1 MGYSEIKNMLQQMPG
16 GCAVIRGGEVWE
28 VISAN
33 DEFYKPGGYTES
45 EIHEMPNDIYDI
57 VYKADMAELRKIADE
72 ALHSG
77 EMREGE
83 FRIYDK
89 QGKIHWLATKMKFY
103 CYKDREPCYF
113 VSIWDIHKRKQ
124 IEQELCLQSERY
136 KQLEEINNEIPF
148 EYDVREQIFL
158 VTKRSKLFRKSEREK
173 KRIIHRNEIK
183 KLLHPEDVEKICKV
197 IDEASMKT
205 EEGTVEYRIRFNEE
219 EKGTEWKWYRSI
231 YKSIM
236 GVNGKVVRVLGR
248 TEDITEQKLKQ
259 YEMAQ
264 QLKCDSLTG
273 LLNRAAAQTIIEE
286 FLRANPEGEH
296 AFFLIDVDNF
306 KTVNDTFGHLFG
318 DSVLVN
324 IAEKIT
330 GMFRSSDIIGR
341 VGGDEFIA
349 FMKYT
354 GQEQARMKAQSICE
368 IVRQQYDSE
377 GETIE
382 ISCSVGIAFADEER
396 SDYTTLFSKADM
408 AMYRAKKAGKNQ
420 YSVAEYLDPEWRI
433 QNKGI
438 ESRNSQYRAGKAQDF
453 DFLTKAFLLLS
464 HAKDVNNSLNVLIER
479 IGRQYDLGAVVIFER
494 NTQKKEVWRTNSW
507 SRENGILPKKKVPE
521 EGSNFKWKCFCNKM
535 EKEEMICIN
544 DCQKDTSITREEQE
558 IFRERGMC
566 AMIGGKFSYL
576 ERGRGYVMFCDMK
589 KRRSWSEFEQE
600 IFKELIR
607 LFSVFVAVRCQ
618 QEEEQYT
625 IRKLKKRDAL
635 TGLYNEEA
643 FKEKVY
649 EIKKNPD
656 KTMQYAVVYTDIND
670 FSYINDN
677 YGQEAGNG
685 ILKRFAA
692 VVRENPNSIG
702 CRLYSDL
709 FISFMWGRDKE
720 SILQYVI
727 EKNTSFS
734 SQHKQRYIAEN
745 VKLSTGI
752 YFLESP
758 DEDLEIA
765 IENAN
770 LTRKSIKGNDSIFC
784 RVYEKKLRQQREKEK
799 KVIEEF
805 PKALENK
812 QFLVYVQPQFQLD
825 KRSFVGGEALIRWKN
840 PKGKIEC
847 PDDFIPA
854 LEKSG
859 DIIEL
864 DFYVYEQI
872 LKAMK
877 RWQDA
882 GKTLPV
888 ISVNFSRRHF
898 EAGGIYRKVVERANA
913 YEIPPSCIEIEI
925 TESLFTSGY
934 EMVKLEME
942 KLRSAGFQVAID
954 DFGTGYSS
962 LSMLM
967 DIPVDVVKIDKSF
980 LSRENSKRGRQFI
993 ENMGRLIHDAK
1004 ENVIVEG
1011 IETEEQYNF
1020 LTKCGFEYGQG
1031 FLFEQPLSLSVF
1043 EEKYIK

>member
-1 MGYSEIKNMLQQMPG
+1 MAYSEIKNMLQQMPS
-16 GCAVIRGGEVWE
+16 GCALIRGGEVWE

-33 DEFYKPGGYTES
+33 DEFFEPSGYTES
-45 EIHEMPNDIYDI
+45 EIREMPNDIYDI
-57 VYKADMAELRKIADE
+57 VYKADTVNLRRIAEE

-83 FRIYDK
+83 FRIFDK

-103 CYKDREPCYF
+103 CYKDREACYF

-136 KQLEEINNEIPF
+136 KMLEEINNEIPF
-148 EYDVREQIFL
+148 EYDVKEQTFL
-158 VTKRSKLFRKSEREK
+158 LPKRSKHFLKSEKEK
-173 KRIIHRNEIK
+173 KRMIHRSEIK
-183 KLLHPEDVEKICKV
+183 KLLHPQDLEKILKI
-197 IDEASMKT
+197 IDEASMKP
-205 EEGTVEYRIRFNEE
+205 EEGTVEYRIKGD
-219 EKGTEWKWYRSI
+219 EKGEEWKWYRTI

-236 GVNGKVVRVLGR
+236 GVNGKVVRMLGR
-248 TEDITEQKLKQ
+248 TEDVTKQKLKQ
-259 YEMAQ
+259 YEITRR
-264 QLKCDSLTG
+264 LKCDSLTG
-273 LLNRAAAQTIIEE
+273 LLNRVAAKSAIEE
-286 FLRANPEGEH
+286 FLRTEPEGEH
-296 AFFLIDVDNF
+296 AFFLIDIDNF
-306 KTVNDTFGHLFG
+306 KTINDTFGHLFG

-330 GMFRSSDIIGR
+330 GMFRVSDVIGR

-349 FMKYT
+349 FMKHT
-354 GQEQARMKAQSICE
+354 GQEQAKMKAQGICE
-368 IVRQQYDSE
+368 VVRQEYNSE
-377 GETIE
+377 GENIE
-382 ISCSVGIAFADEER
+382 ISCSVGVAFAGKEK

-420 YSVAEYLDPEWRI
+420 YSVAEYLDPHWKI
-433 QNKGI
+433 QKKGI
-438 ESRNSQYRAGKAQDF
+438 ESRNSQYRAGQAQDF

-464 HAKDVNNSLNVLIER
+464 HAKDVNNSLNLLVER
-479 IGRQYDLGAVVIFER
+479 IGRQYDLGAVLVFER
-494 NTQKKEVWRTNSW
+494 NTQKKEMCRTNSW
-507 SRENGILPKKKVPE
+507 SRESGILPKKRVPE
-521 EGSNFKWKCFCNKM
+521 ESSKWRKVCARI
-535 EKEEMICIN
+535 EKQEMLCIN
-544 DCQKDTSITREEQE
+544 DCQSDTSITPEEKE
-558 IFRERGMC
+558 IFREREIC
-566 AMIGGKFSYL
+566 AVIGGAFSYL

-589 KRRSWSEFEQE
+589 KKRTWSEFEQE

-607 LFSVFVAVRCQ
+607 LLSVFVAVRCQ
-618 QEEEQYT
+618 QEEEQHT

-643 FKEKVY
+643 FKEKVH

-656 KTMQYAVVYTDIND
+656 ETMQYAVVYTDIND

-685 ILKRFAA
+685 ILKGFAA
-692 VVRENPNSIG
+692 AIMENPNSIA

-709 FISFMWGRDKE
+709 FISFMWGSDKD
-720 SILQYVI
+720 SILQYVVK
-727 EKNTSFS
+727 KNMSFS
-734 SQHKQRYIAEN
+734 SQQKRKYIAEN

-758 DEDLEIA
+758 KEELEIA

-784 RVYEKKLRQQREKEK
+784 RVYEKKLRQQRDKEK
-799 KVIEEF
+799 RVIEEF
-805 PKALENK
+805 PKALEEE
-812 QFLVYVQPQFQLD
+812 QFIVYVQPQFQLD
-825 KRSFVGGEALIRWKN
+825 KRKFVGGEALIRWKN
-840 PKGKIEC
+840 QRGKIEC

-859 DIIEL
+859 DIIKL
-864 DFYVYEQI
+864 DFYVYEQV

-877 RWQDA
+877 RWKEE
-882 GKTLPV
+882 GKSLPV

-898 EAGGIYRKVVERANA
+898 ETGGIYGKVVERANV
-913 YEIPPSCIEIEI
+913 YDIPPACIEIEI

-934 EMVKLEME
+934 DLVKFEMK

-967 DIPVDVVKIDKSF
+967 DIPADVVKIDKSF
-980 LSRENSKRGRQFI
+980 LSRENSKKGRQFI

-1004 ENVIVEG
+1004 EKVIVEG
-1011 IETEEQYNF
+1011 IETEEQYEF

-1031 FLFEQPLSLSVF
+1031 FLFERPISLSVF

>member
-1 MGYSEIKNMLQQMPG
+1 MGYSEIKDMLQQMPS
-16 GCAVIRGGEVWE
+16 GCALIRGGEVWE

-33 DEFYKPGGYTES
+33 DEFFEPSGYIES
-45 EIHEMPNDIYDI
+45 EIREMPNDIYDI
-57 VYKADMAELRKIADE
+57 VYKADTVSLRRIAEE

-124 IEQELCLQSERY
+124 IEQELYLQSERY
-136 KQLEEINNEIPF
+136 KMLEEINNEIAF
-148 EYDVREQIFL
+148 EYDVKEQIFL
-158 VTKRSKLFRKSEREK
+158 FPKRSKLFPKSEREK
-173 KRIIHRNEIK
+173 KRIIHRNEIN
-183 KLLHPEDVEKICKV
+183 KLIHPQDLEKVCKI
-197 IDEASMKT
+197 IDEVSG
-205 EEGTVEYRIRFNEE
+205 ESDEGTVEYRIKFNEGEKE
-219 EKGTEWKWYRSI
+219 EWRWHRTI

-248 TEDITEQKLKQ
+248 TEDITKQKLKQ
-259 YEMAQ
+259 YELTKR
-264 QLKCDSLTG
+264 LKCDALTG
-273 LLNRAAAQTIIEE
+273 LLNRVAARSAIEE
-286 FLRANPEGEH
+286 FLRTEPEGEH

-306 KTVNDTFGHLFG
+306 KTINDTFGHLFG

-330 GMFRSSDIIGR
+330 GMFRVSDVIGR

-349 FMKYT
+349 FMKNT
-354 GQEQARMKAQSICE
+354 GQEQAKRKARGICE
-368 IVRQQYDSE
+368 VVRQEYNSE

-382 ISCSVGIAFADEER
+382 ISCSVGIALVGKEKA
-396 SDYTTLFSKADM
+396 DYTTLFSKADM

-420 YSVAEYLDPEWRI
+420 YSIAEYLDPQWKI
-433 QNKGI
+433 QKKGI

-464 HAKDVNNSLNVLIER
+464 HAKDVNNSLNLLVER
-479 IGRQYDLGAVVIFER
+479 IGRQYDLGAVLVFEW
-494 NTQKKEVWRTNSW
+494 NEQKKEICRTNSW
-507 SRENGILPKKKVPE
+507 GRKRGILPKKRIPE
-521 EGSNFKWKCFCNKM
+521 ESAKWRKVCARM
-535 EKEEMICIN
+535 EKQEILCIT
-544 DCQKDTSITREEQE
+544 DCQCDTSMTQEEKE
-558 IFRERGMC
+558 IFREREVC
-566 AMIGGKFSYL
+566 AVIGGTFSYL
-576 ERGRGYVMFCDMK
+576 ERGRGYVMFCDMEK
-589 KRRSWSEFEQE
+589 SRNWSEFEQE
-600 IFKELIR
+600 IFRELIR
-607 LFSVFVAVRCQ
+607 LLSVFVAVRCQ
-618 QEEEQYT
+618 QEEEQHT

-656 KTMQYAVVYTDIND
+656 KNMQYAVIYTDIND

-685 ILKRFAA
+685 ILKSFAA
-692 VVRENPNSIG
+692 SIMENPNAIA

-709 FISFMWGRDKE
+709 FISFMWDSDRE
-720 SILQYVI
+720 SILQYVVK
-727 EKNTSFS
+727 KNMSFS
-734 SQHKQRYIAEN
+734 SQQKQRYIAEN

-758 DEDLEIA
+758 EEDLEIA

-805 PKALENK
+805 PKALKEE
-812 QFLVYVQPQFQLD
+812 QLMVYVQPQFQLD
-825 KRSFVGGEALIRWKN
+825 RRKFVGGEALIRWKN
-840 PKGKIEC
+840 QRGKIEC

-859 DIIEL
+859 DIIKL
-864 DFYVYEQI
+864 DFYVYEQV

-877 RWQDA
+877 RWMEE
-882 GKTLPV
+882 GKQLPV
-888 ISVNFSRRHF
+888 ISVNFSRKHF
-898 EAGGIYRKVVERANA
+898 ETGGIYRKVVERANA
-913 YEIPPSCIEIEI
+913 YEIPPACIEIEI
-925 TESLFTSGY
+925 TESLFSSGY
-934 EMVKLEME
+934 DLVKLDME

-967 DIPVDVVKIDKSF
+967 DIPADVVKIDKSF
-980 LSRENSKRGRQFI
+980 LSMESSKKGRQFI
-993 ENMGRLIHDAK
+993 EYMGKLIHSAK
-1004 ENVIVEG
+1004 EKVIVEG
-1011 IETEEQYNF
+1011 IETEEQYEF
-1020 LTKCGFEYGQG
+1020 LTKCGLEYGQG
-1031 FLFEQPLSLSVF
+1031 FLFERPIPLSVF

>member
-1 MGYSEIKNMLQQMPG
+1 MGCSEIKNMLQQMPS

-33 DEFYKPGGYTES
+33 DEFFEPSGYTES
-45 EIHEMPNDIYDI
+45 EIREMPNDIYDI
-57 VYKADMAELRKIADE
+57 VYKADTVNLRRIAEE

-136 KQLEEINNEIPF
+136 KLLEEINNEIPF
-148 EYDVREQIFL
+148 EYDVKEQIFL
-158 VTKRSKLFRKSEREK
+158 LPKRSKLFLKSEREK

-183 KLLHPEDVEKICKV
+183 KLLHPQDLEKICTV
-197 IDEASMKT
+197 IDEASMKPD
-205 EEGTVEYRIRFNEE
+205 EGTVEYRIRLNGE
-219 EKGTEWKWYRSI
+219 EKGEEWRWYRTI

-248 TEDITEQKLKQ
+248 TEDITKQKLKQ
-259 YEMAQ
+259 YEITQ
-264 QLKCDSLTG
+264 RLKCDSLTG
-273 LLNRAAAQTIIEE
+273 LLNRGAAKSTIEE
-286 FLRANPEGEH
+286 FLRTEPEGEH

-306 KTVNDTFGHLFG
+306 KTINDTFGHLFG

-330 GMFRSSDIIGR
+330 GMFRVSDVIGR

-349 FMKYT
+349 FMKHT
-354 GQEQARMKAQSICE
+354 GQEQAKMKAQGICE
-368 IVRQQYDSE
+368 IVRQEYNSE
-377 GETIE
+377 GENIE
-382 ISCSVGIAFADEER
+382 ISCSVGVAFVGEEK

-420 YSVAEYLDPEWRI
+420 YCVAEYLDPQWKI
-433 QNKGI
+433 QKKGI

-464 HAKDVNNSLNVLIER
+464 HAKDVNNSLNLLVER
-479 IGRQYDLGAVVIFER
+479 IGRQYDLGAVLVFEW
-494 NTQKKEVWRTNSW
+494 NAKKQEICRTNSW
-507 SRENGILPKKKVPE
+507 SRERGILPKKKIPE
-521 EGSNFKWKCFCNKM
+521 ESSKWRKVCARI
-535 EKEEMICIN
+535 EKQEIMCIN
-544 DCQKDTSITREEQE
+544 DCQCDTSMTQDEKE
-558 IFRERGMC
+558 IFRERGIC
-566 AMIGGKFSYL
+566 AVIGGTFSYL
-576 ERGRGYVMFCDMK
+576 ERGRGYVMFCDME

-607 LFSVFVAVRCQ
+607 LLSVFVAVRCQ
-618 QEEEQYT
+618 QEEEQHT

-643 FKEKVY
+643 FKEKVC

-685 ILKRFAA
+685 ILKGFAA
-692 VVRENPNSIG
+692 TIMENPNSIA

-709 FISFMWGRDKE
+709 FISFMWGSDKD
-720 SILQYVI
+720 SILQYVVK
-727 EKNTSFS
+727 KNMSFS
-734 SQHKQRYIAEN
+734 SQQERRYIAEN

-758 DEDLEIA
+758 EEELEIA

-805 PKALENK
+805 PKALEEE
-812 QFLVYVQPQFQLD
+812 QFMVYVQPQFQLD
-825 KRSFVGGEALIRWKN
+825 KRKFVGGEALIRWKN
-840 PKGKIEC
+840 QRGKIEC

-859 DIIEL
+859 DIIKL
-864 DFYVYEQI
+864 DFYVYEQV

-877 RWQDA
+877 HWKEE
-882 GKTLPV
+882 GKHLPV
-888 ISVNFSRRHF
+888 ISVNFSRKHF
-898 EAGGIYRKVVERANA
+898 ETGGIYGKVVERANA
-913 YEIPPSCIEIEI
+913 YDIPPACIEIEI

-934 EMVKLEME
+934 DLVKFEMK

-967 DIPVDVVKIDKSF
+967 DIPADVVKIDKSF
-980 LSRENSKRGRQFI
+980 LSRENSKKGKQFI

-1004 ENVIVEG
+1004 EKVIVEG
-1011 IETEEQYNF
+1011 IETEEQYEF
-1020 LTKCGFEYGQG
+1020 LKKCGFEYGQG
-1031 FLFEQPLSLSVF
+1031 FLFERPVPLSVF